1 VFNRRSRRP
10 RPPRGT
16 HYAHLLGDPELRTE
30 IAARVGGVAGRSLD
44 PGQVLVTHGG
54 SGGLAAAIS
63 AIVDPGDVVVLPD
76 PTYSLYADAV
86 HLAGGSTRPVTGRA
100 DLHWD
105 LDQLADALRG
115 AKLFVFCNPCN
126 PTGIVHTRAELAAL
140 AEMLTGTDTLVLAD
154 EAYADLV
161 YDGAPFVS
169 TLQVEGLAE
178 RLVYCQTFSKSYAM
192 TGWRVGYLV
201 AEPAVITAAARSHNT
216 VNGSMNTA
224 VQRAALVALRTA
236 DADIATMRADYAARR
251 RLMLDELARV
261 DGITFD
267 QPDGAFYVF
276 PRYADDRP
284 SVEVTRVLR
293 EHGVAVRPG
302 SEYGVGGE
310 GHVRLSY
317 AASRENITVGVERLA
332 KALAAL

>member
-1 VFNRRSRRP
+1 
-10 RPPRGT
+10 
-16 HYAHLLGDPELRTE
+16 
-30 IAARVGGVAGRSLD
+30 
-44 PGQVLVTHGG
+44 
-54 SGGLAAAIS
+54 
-63 AIVDPGDVVVLPD
+63 
-76 PTYSLYADAV
+76 
-86 HLAGGSTRPVTGRA
+86 
-100 DLHWD
+100 
-105 LDQLADALRG
+105 
-115 AKLFVFCNPCN
+115 
-126 PTGIVHTRAELAAL
+126 
-140 AEMLTGTDTLVLAD
+140 
-154 EAYADLV
+154 
-161 YDGAPFVS
+161 
-169 TLQVEGLAE
+169 
-178 RLVYCQTFSKSYAM
+178 VYCQTFSKSYAM

-201 AEPAVITAAARSHNT
+201 AEPAVITAAARAHNT

-236 DADIATMRADYAARR
+236 DADIATMRADYAGRR

-267 QPDGAFYVF
+267 QPEGASYVF